1 MMEACLAVA
10 TVPPA
15 RPTPSLL
22 QALLPPL
29 PTCLQNDPGA
39 RSAERHRTCIR
50 GPVLLV
56 VPMTHSL
63 GLPGRGLYTLEK
75 PFELSPLPV
84 PHCAGSAWLWMERG
98 EQAVKEERS
107 WAHSAAHSASSGRE
121 DGKKDALHPPPGGQ
135 AAELMEVL
143 SPDVQV
149 SGCFTQP
156 HMAGAL

>member
-1 MMEACLAVA
+1 M
-10 TVPPA
+10 
-15 RPTPSLL
+15 
-22 QALLPPL
+22 
-29 PTCLQNDPGA
+29 
-39 RSAERHRTCIR
+39 
-50 GPVLLV
+50 

-121 DGKKDALHPPPGGQ
+121 DGKKDALHPPPPGGQ